1 MNRLQ
6 DRFRPVDADDDLDPM
21 SSFANLFDIAMVFA
35 VALMVAFAIRS
46 RMTEFLTGED
56 ATFVKNAGRPDMEI
70 IVKRKDQIIR
80 YKAEASQGTGKGER
94 VGTAYRLESGEIIYV
109 PEGEQD
115 K

>member
-1 MNRLQ
+1 MGNAN
-6 DRFRPVDADDDLDPM
+6 DRFRPQSNEDDLDPM

-70 IVKRKDQIIR
+70 IVKKDNRIIR
-80 YKAEASQGTGKGER
+80 YKAEASSGSGKGQR

-109 PEGEQD
+109 PENEQ
-115 K
+115 